1 MFWTLKL
8 SAFAPAAFVWG
19 EFFSF
24 QSIGKKNRNLRS
36 VTYKI
41 ATDSKLKKKN
51 HIFYIDKYFV

>member
-41 ATDSKLKKKN
+41 ATDSKLKKKI
-51 HIFYIDKYFV
+51 IFFI